1 MNRYSTS
8 LVIKENTNDNNIEIL
23 IFTYRIVKDLK

>member
-1 MNRYSTS
+1 MKRYSTS